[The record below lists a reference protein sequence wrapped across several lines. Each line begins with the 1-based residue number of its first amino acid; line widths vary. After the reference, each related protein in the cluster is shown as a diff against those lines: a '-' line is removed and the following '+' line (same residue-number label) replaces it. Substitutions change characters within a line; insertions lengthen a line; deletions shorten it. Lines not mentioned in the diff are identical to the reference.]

1 MVARETA
8 LIRTQPIKIGW
19 TTISA
24 SCSKSSQHTTRG
36 KTEAL
41 KRAFF
46 RLADKSSCCLQ
57 FNVKCMMPGTQS
69 V

>member
-24 SCSKSSQHTTRG
+24 SCSKSSQHTIRG

-46 RLADKSSCCLQ
+46 RLADKS
-57 FNVKCMMPGTQS
+57 
-69 V
+69 